1 MSENTTL
8 WKICMNCCLLK
19 TIKKEDTKT
28 GEIHEHNYS
37 CYECL
42 DKIAKQRLLVFEG
55 LLEIGILDLLP
66 AEDVKADKEL
76 DMIEKMWNIIIKL
89 RNRKRS
95 PSI

>member
-1 MSENTTL
+1 MRENATL

-19 TIKKEDTKT
+19 TIKKEGAKT

-42 DKIAKQRLLVFEG
+42 DKMAKQRLKVFEG
-55 LLEIGILDLLP
+55 LQEIGILDFK
-66 AEDVKADKEL
+66 EDIKADKEL